1 MTEAQFP
8 NTLGNLGLE
17 PNEAEIQN
25 INVGFLPRPSQYP
38 VVPIA
43 AQTCPQILGS
53 APQSRS
59 IQLQRLQMLWASS
72 CSPPH
77 HANPDLPPHTPTSG
91 KLTEAEPSNP
101 SINNKTLS

>member
-53 APQSRS
+53 APQSGS
-59 IQLQRLQMLWASS
+59 IQLAAAAHALGQQLQPT
-72 CSPPH
+72 PPC
-77 HANPDLPPHTPTSG
+77 
-91 KLTEAEPSNP
+91 
-101 SINNKTLS
+101 